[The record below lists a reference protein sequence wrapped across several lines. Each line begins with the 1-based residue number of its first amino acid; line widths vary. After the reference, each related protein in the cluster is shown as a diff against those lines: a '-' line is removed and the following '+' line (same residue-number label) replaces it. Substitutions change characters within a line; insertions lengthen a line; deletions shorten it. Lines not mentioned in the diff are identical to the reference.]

1 MAGCPSAPG
10 GLERFR
16 QPLTLTAE
24 FQCPTLAAFP
34 KLQFVWEKVPFGTRH
49 GGEMWFPQ
57 KQTSSRNWESK
68 ASEHSQRAVEEEKK
82 EGNEGAAGHI
92 AISAR
97 KRNTGVRVLP
107 LAPQRNSE
115 VDEQRERPG

>member
-10 GLERFR
+10 GQDRFW

-49 GGEMWFPQ
+49 GWEMWFPQ
-57 KQTSSRNWESK
+57 KQTLSRNRESK
-68 ASEHSQRAVEEEKK
+68 VRGHSQRAVEEDKKGGK
-82 EGNEGAAGHI
+82 EGVAGQI

-97 KRNTGVRVLP
+97 KRNTGVRVSHP
-107 LAPQRNSE
+107 NETVKWILA
-115 VDEQRERPG
+115 EQRESPG

>member
-1 MAGCPSAPG
+1 
-10 GLERFR
+10 
-16 QPLTLTAE
+16 
-24 FQCPTLAAFP
+24 
-34 KLQFVWEKVPFGTRH
+34 
-49 GGEMWFPQ
+49 MWFPQ
-57 KQTSSRNWESK
+57 KQTSSRNRESK